1 MKIALI
7 SSPRQVTPPIMY
19 GGIELVVSTLAEELH
34 ALGHDVT
41 LLASGDSKTDATL
54 YPIQEEA
61 THAKTHHI
69 DTELESAY
77 DFRSMVT
84 ASDFLE
90 TQRFDIIHNNAE
102 WLFLP
107 FAKRLQSPVVT
118 TCHKNYKQAPAKGSM
133 LMEFKELPFVSISN
147 SQRELLPG
155 LNYIKTI
162 HHGIDL
168 IPYEFNGTPEDYLL
182 FLGRITP
189 QKNLSG
195 AIEIAKRTNT
205 RLLIAAK
212 IDLKDEPYYKTEIEP
227 LIDGDRIVYLG
238 EVGLDEKVKLL
249 KNAKALLSPV
259 TWSEPFGM
267 VNIEAMACGT
277 PVIGSNWGALPEI
290 ITAETG
296 FVCDTLEE
304 MCRAVERIDTI
315 ERRKCRERV
324 EASFNAKI
332 MTRQYVELYKSLLS
346 AP

>member
-7 SSPRQVTPPIMY
+7 SSPRQVTPPVKY

-34 ALGHDVT
+34 MLGHDVT
-41 LLASGDSKTDATL
+41 LLASGDSKTSATL
-54 YPIQEEA
+54 YSIQKEA
-61 THAKTHHI
+61 TQAKTHHI

-84 ASDFLE
+84 AADFLE
-90 TQRFDIIHNNAE
+90 THEFDIIHNNAE

-107 FAKRLQSPVVT
+107 FARRLRSPVVT
-118 TCHKNYKQAPAKGSM
+118 TCHKNYKQAPAKGRM
-133 LMEFKELPFVSISN
+133 LMEFKELPYVSISN
-147 SQRELLPG
+147 SQRELLPE
-155 LNYIKTI
+155 LNYVSTI

-168 IPYEFNGTPEDYLL
+168 GPYEFNDTPEDYLL

-189 QKNLSG
+189 QKNLTG

-205 RLLIAAK
+205 KLLIAAK
-212 IDLKDEPYYKTEIEP
+212 IDLKDEPYYKAEIEP
-227 LIDGDRIVYLG
+227 LIDGESIVYLG
-238 EVGLDEKVKLL
+238 EVGLSEKVKLL

-290 ITAETG
+290 ITPETG
-296 FVCDTLEE
+296 FACDTLED
-304 MCRAVERIDTI
+304 MCSAVERLDTI

-324 EASFNAKI
+324 EERFNART
-332 MTRQYVELYKSLLS
+332 MTHQYVELYKSLLG
-346 AP
+346 A